1 MPPRDDTPTA
11 GEMLSEI
18 LDLITGLGI
27 LLLPLIIFAVPAL
40 ILLIPLALPLIP
52 LAILAAPYL
61 LYRWLRSLRRPRS
74 EETSPVS
81 RTGSAGTAIPRTPVG
96 SGGA

>member
-40 ILLIPLALPLIP
+40 ILLLPLALLGLPLV
-52 LAILAAPYL
+52 LLAAPYL
-61 LYRWLRSLRRPRS
+61 LYRWLRSLRRPRRS
-74 EETSPVS
+74 SPETSARGLSTSPLS
-81 RTGSAGTAIPRTPVG
+81 GTG
-96 SGGA
+96 